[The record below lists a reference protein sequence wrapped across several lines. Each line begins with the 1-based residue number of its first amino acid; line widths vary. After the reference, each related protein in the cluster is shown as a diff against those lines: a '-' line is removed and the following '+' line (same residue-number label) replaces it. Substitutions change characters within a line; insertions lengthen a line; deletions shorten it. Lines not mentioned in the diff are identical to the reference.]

1 MEINRIPRNKI
12 EGKVIK
18 IVCSEGNGGIQ
29 IEKKVE
35 IQEEINTESR

>member
-18 IVCSEGNGGIQ
+18 IVCSEGNGGI
-29 IEKKVE
+29 
-35 IQEEINTESR
+35 